1 MHATENIIRR
11 YCLELKLSD
20 PVGEITERINTTIE
34 ENEPLPLGN
43 ALKQLGSFETYF
55 PIS

>member
-34 ENEPLPLGN
+34 ENEPRPLGN